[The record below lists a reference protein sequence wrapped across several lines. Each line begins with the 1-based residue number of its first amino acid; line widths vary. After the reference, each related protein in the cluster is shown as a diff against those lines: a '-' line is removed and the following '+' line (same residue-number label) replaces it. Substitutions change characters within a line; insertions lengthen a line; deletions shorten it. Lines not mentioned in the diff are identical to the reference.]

1 MERVR
6 DTEFPIP
13 SLRVAFASVKIGWV
27 KPKSGRTVI
36 WRSITL
42 ESPAWITLGVAV
54 NPDTKTSAVTFVAA
68 LNKVREAT
76 IAVATAPPM
85 GVEG

>member
-1 MERVR
+1 
-6 DTEFPIP
+6 
-13 SLRVAFASVKIGWV
+13 
-27 KPKSGRTVI
+27 
-36 WRSITL
+36 
-42 ESPAWITLGVAV
+42 VAV